1 MNLPRAGLQKKLK
14 LLLIVSDNYYMG
26 EYLKL
31 PSYKLVLVLKDCK
44 TLLKALPDKTE
55 VIKNTMEVI
64 RDILITRQVI
74 Y

>member
-1 MNLPRAGLQKKLK
+1 M
-14 LLLIVSDNYYMG
+14 D

-31 PSYKLVLVLKDCK
+31 PSYELVLVLKDCK
-44 TLLKALPDKTE
+44 ILLKALPNKAK